1 MWSKGGDRVR
11 AWYGKSA
18 LVFGVYFLALGVG
31 GILTPGW
38 CSWGWLVSLLI
49 FSALALPFLNQVCH
63 VSIDENG
70 ISKWFLLRG
79 KRRILW
85 SQVRE
90 IGIGGNPYRSIYRR
104 ECAEIYV
111 APRELTD
118 AERVQIMNCRDAIS
132 IPYYGGKRYDLL
144 RAAVLQYYPGGVPPM
159 LRTVVAMVYP
169 TYILRREAADGS
181 FTEEY
186 GEILNPEQ
194 LYFEVR
200 GW

>member
-1 MWSKGGDRVR
+1 MR

-18 LVFGVYFLALGVG
+18 LVFGLFFLAIGVG
-31 GILTPGW
+31 AIFEPSFCDWTW
-38 CSWGWLVSLLI
+38 IWIFLVFL
-49 FSALALPFLNQVCH
+49 ALALPFLNQVCH
-63 VSIDENG
+63 VAIDENG
-70 ISKWFLLRG
+70 ISKWSLLRG

-90 IGIGGNPYRSIYRR
+90 IGIGGSPNRSIYRR
-104 ECAEIYV
+104 ELSDIYV

-118 AERVQIMNCRDAIS
+118 AERVQVMNCRDAIS
-132 IPYYGGKRYDLL
+132 IPYYGGKRYDLM

-159 LRTVVAMVYP
+159 LRMLVTMVYP
-169 TYILRREAADGS
+169 TYIVRREAADGR

-194 LYFEVR
+194 LYLEVR